1 MSADERKDMPP
12 LAAGGSGGASDPEHD
27 AFGSRKPTAK
37 PPGLSK
43 ETPTITGQKTET
55 KPEAKPDH
63 HQQFVGTGVFW
74 GLVIGVILAIIVIVF
89 ASQNTQAAVVKVITW
104 EWSSPLFVVVLISL
118 IVGIVLDEIVG
129 LLFRSRRRRRLAE
142 KAELHRLRD
151 KR

>member
-1 MSADERKDMPP
+1 MSADKRKDLPP
-12 LAAGGSGGASDPEHD
+12 LAAGGSSGASDPERD

-43 ETPTITGQKTET
+43 ETPAITGRKTET
-55 KPEAKPDH
+55 KPDH
-63 HQQFVGTGVFW
+63 HSQFVGTGVFW

-89 ASQNTQAAVVKVITW
+89 ASQNTQAAIVKVITW

-142 KAELHRLRD
+142 KAELHRLRG